1 MVNRNVKWLQRTY
14 GDEAKKVCKGI
25 EWDGDEFFFET
36 TVPEKVSKRDK
47 DDENLEQEGRSN
59 EEEMDDEE
67 ESENEE
73 VKRNDK
79 TEENDDDK
87 ERSWRQKVL

>member
-25 EWDGDEFFFET
+25 EWDVDKKLFET
-36 TVPEKVSKRDK
+36 TVPEKVSERDK

-59 EEEMDDEE
+59 EEETDDEE
-67 ESENEE
+67 ESENEKVE
-73 VKRNDK
+73 INEE
-79 TEENDDDK
+79 TEETMMTK
-87 ERSWRQKVL
+87 KGQ